1 MKEQQWPGARPFD
14 LGSLKEI
21 VGPVFPQSDIVDV
34 VALSSSSRSI
44 NLEITT
50 AGPELGLNLRVFVGE
65 DAQTRAQKE
74 EYFCRLIG
82 QETDVVVPTVYLRDN
97 SRQLVDGALVLE
109 SKLPGVKL
117 GEVCGGLTEGE
128 QKSLAFQLGGCLAQI
143 HSIKLEKYG
152 DRFEGGRLGQFL
164 SWKDYFLQS
173 LRRKLAWCSQ
183 QRLISVESRN
193 LLASYV
199 EERGWIFDIQSPP
212 CLVHQDLHLGNVK
225 ALLTPAGRWVVSGI
239 YDFEDGI
246 SGHNEWDFAKPNWA
260 IFSRYP
266 AMKGPMLAGY
276 LERGL
281 LSDEFEERLEL
292 YRVAESIDFWVF
304 GTKTGLSDE
313 VDRSIKRTIQQIEWK
328 E

>member
-14 LGSLKEI
+14 SRSLRKVI
-21 VGPVFPQSDIVDV
+21 DPVFPRSDIVGV
-34 VALSSSSRSI
+34 VALSSSSRSV

-50 AGPELGLNLRVFVGE
+50 ARPELGLNLRVFVGE
-65 DAQTRAQKE
+65 DARTRAQKE

-82 QETDVVVPTVYLRDN
+82 QETDVPVPTVYLRND
-97 SRQLVDGALVLE
+97 SGQLVDGVLVLE
-109 SKLPGVKL
+109 SKLPGVNL
-117 GEVCGGLTEGE
+117 GEACGDLTEEE
-128 QKSLAFQLGGCLAQI
+128 QESLAFQLGGCLAQI
-143 HSIKLEKYG
+143 HSIKLEKCG
-152 DRFEGGRLGQFL
+152 DRFEGGQLGQFL
-164 SWKDYFLQS
+164 FWKDYFLQS
-173 LRRKLAWCSQ
+173 LGSKLAWCSQ
-183 QRLISVESRN
+183 QRLISVETRN

-199 EERGWIFDIQSPP
+199 EERDWILDIQSSP

-225 ALLTPAGRWVVSGI
+225 VLLAPTGRWVISGI

-260 IFSRYP
+260 IFDYYP

-276 LERGL
+276 LEKGS
-281 LSDEFEERLEL
+281 LSDEFEERLEF

-304 GTKTGLSDE
+304 GTKTGLSGE
-313 VDRSIKRTIQQIEWK
+313 VNQSIKRTIQQIGEK